1 MRGRWRAAAVLLLW
15 LLGIVG
21 GVPVGERRPYHA
33 HNPQLARLE
42 GGAREDRARRE
53 IETEER
59 PKPRPGSP
67 LHALE
72 FMQKFGY
79 VEKKSENVEEDAD
92 FVFTPQS
99 LEEALLRVQEFG
111 GIPQTGK
118 LDEATVKLM
127 ETPRCGLPDLKPEEL
142 ERGDGKHNRVKRYI
156 IGADGWN
163 KRRITYFVANWSP
176 QLPSKERVQKELRRA
191 FDTWSVYSHLS
202 FSEVLTP
209 DADIIIYFAT
219 QDHGDGYPFDYE
231 GGILAHAFYP
241 YEFGSYGGDIH
252 FDESENWIIAKNKDD
267 EGLDFFTVAV
277 HELGHSLGLSHSP
290 VGGSIMYPYYM
301 GFNPSFALDYDD
313 VMAMWELYIKRKLD
327 GDDEYFNTT
336 TTTTTTARP
345 ATDHQAD
352 AADTENEVW
361 GEEEEEEKKEEK
373 EEDIYE
379 KDRREREEIE
389 KKRAE
394 ERRQRE
400 EERRRRAEE
409 EEIRRR
415 EEERRR
421 WEDEERRRWEEEE
434 EDRWRAGSNATPD
447 PRSAPSDTPSSSMPD
462 VCEGQYDAMAVLR
475 QELFIFKGQYLWRYS
490 SRGQLVSGYPSPI
503 TTLFPSLPATLER
516 VSAVY
521 ERPMDGNIV
530 FFIGDHYYVHDGNQL
545 IEGSPR
551 PLTDLGLDP
560 DITEVTAAFYWPRAL
575 KTYFFTR
582 RGYFRYNEE
591 TRQMDPKYPKPM
603 SKWNGIPEDI
613 DSVFTWNDGQSYF
626 LKGREYWRY
635 DNTNIKPADGYPRN
649 APQMWAA
656 CPPDTHDRS

>member
-1 MRGRWRAAAVLLLW
+1 MAMRGRWRAAAVLLLW

-21 GVPVGERRPYHA
+21 GVPVGKRRPYHA

-336 TTTTTTARP
+336 TTTTTTSHHRH
-345 ATDHQAD
+345 HQEHYHHRCCCHCLGD
-352 AADTENEVW
+352 GGYDVV
-361 GEEEEEEKKEEK
+361 
-373 EEDIYE
+373 
-379 KDRREREEIE
+379 RELNLHVFLVSLFLSVFLDFFLFI
-389 KKRAE
+389 
-394 ERRQRE
+394 
-400 EERRRRAEE
+400 
-409 EEIRRR
+409 
-415 EEERRR
+415 
-421 WEDEERRRWEEEE
+421 
-434 EDRWRAGSNATPD
+434 SLYF
-447 PRSAPSDTPSSSMPD
+447 SSSPPIF
-462 VCEGQYDAMAVLR
+462 
-475 QELFIFKGQYLWRYS
+475 LFSIFFVFLSFSPNLSSFFSFNSLSFFSLTIYLS
-490 SRGQLVSGYPSPI
+490 
-503 TTLFPSLPATLER
+503 LFLACSFL
-516 VSAVY
+516 
-521 ERPMDGNIV
+521 
-530 FFIGDHYYVHDGNQL
+530 
-545 IEGSPR
+545 
-551 PLTDLGLDP
+551 
-560 DITEVTAAFYWPRAL
+560 
-575 KTYFFTR
+575 YFFC
-582 RGYFRYNEE
+582 FLL
-591 TRQMDPKYPKPM
+591 P
-603 SKWNGIPEDI
+603 
-613 DSVFTWNDGQSYF
+613 YF
-626 LKGREYWRY
+626 LCRCVSFNQVFSTYLL
-635 DNTNIKPADGYPRN
+635 II
-649 APQMWAA
+649 
-656 CPPDTHDRS
+656 